1 MKREICI
8 HFFQDE
14 DVILKYDPSKLSSE
28 LLEFILKKAMI
39 LSNKDTIKIVI
50 NNHYDSKIDIK
61 ALFYNSFKE
70 ELENIKKKHFTTN
83 IFQFGLFLLGFIFLF
98 LSFRT
103 NDEVWQEI
111 FLIGGWV
118 PIWEMID
125 LELFH
130 DVKERRRKKTLLRL
144 LNSEIIINNN

>member
-1 MKREICI
+1 MEKEISVHI
-8 HFFQDE
+8 IQEE
-14 DVILKYDPSKLSSE
+14 DVILKYDPSKLSSD

-39 LSNKDTIKIVI
+39 ISHKDTIKIMI
-50 NNHYDSKIDIK
+50 YNQNDIKIDIK
-61 ALFYNSFKE
+61 QLLYDGFKE
-70 ELENIKKKHFTTN
+70 ELESIKKKHFTTN

-130 DVKERRRKKTLLRL
+130 DVKERRRKKTLVKL
-144 LNSEIIINNN
+144 LNAEIVIKKI